1 MSSESAQHVLV
12 SVLMPVYRPYLPWL
26 EQAIT
31 SLLNQSNP
39 SWRLVLSL
47 DGDDPDTKAAAELAL
62 RLLNAK
68 QKLIVVE
75 GARSGISNALN
86 RGLVHCKTPFTAR
99 LDADDIC
106 TPERF
111 ASQTAALETNPDLV
125 AVGMQ
130 IQGIDH
136 NSKPVLERL
145 HRYPSTPKAT
155 LLMGALI
162 NTPIAHPVLM
172 MRSDAARALKGY
184 RNQPCMEDYDLLAR
198 LSGHG
203 QLSNLKG
210 LGLLYRLHPRQ
221 HSRHVRPLRHQL
233 LAARKRFLHQSYH
246 QTPWHRLLTPIPYIL
261 YLLGPTLEYS
271 CRRLCLAMAARFQ
284 VQIHR

>member
-172 MRSDAARALKGY
+172 MRSDAARAEGIPQSTLHGGL
-184 RNQPCMEDYDLLAR
+184 RP
-198 LSGHG
+198 SG
-203 QLSNLKG
+203 
-210 LGLLYRLHPRQ
+210 
-221 HSRHVRPLRHQL
+221 
-233 LAARKRFLHQSYH
+233 
-246 QTPWHRLLTPIPYIL
+246 TPQRTW
-261 YLLGPTLEYS
+261 PTLKPEGPWPALPPPPTTTQPSCATSTAPAFGCTHALPAPELPPDPLAQAPNAYS
-271 CRRLCLAMAARFQ
+271 
-284 VQIHR
+284 IHSLSPWTYS